1 MLKINDNL
9 DEHSLKI
16 LKDSDKKEPGFAK
29 LQEHRQLMILN
40 ASATPPLDSPANS
53 PTEFYANFL
62 QRKSQFKAKELIT
75 HRLMLEKISFYPGA
89 SFVTCLWNADFFW
102 ILPDSPSGLVSFV
115 TCLWNA
121 NFFWIFQTHHPDQY
135 FLLP

>member
-16 LKDSDKKEPGFAK
+16 
-29 LQEHRQLMILN
+29 LMILN

-75 HRLMLEKISFYPGA
+75 HRLMLEKISFYPRV

-102 ILPDSPSGLVSFV
+102 ILPDSPSGSVSFV